1 MARKGTGQLI
11 AAMLAWYSTT
21 FTGPYAMTELMA
33 FLNDLSPTRG
43 KEAKIVQELR
53 PVQGDLT
60 IQYTIIY
67 RADDTQPQE
76 DK

>member
-1 MARKGTGQLI
+1 MRKSMVSALLI
-11 AAMLAWYSTT
+11 WVTST

-33 FLNDLSPTRG
+33 YLNQLSAVRA
-43 KEAKIVQELR
+43 KEAKVIQELR
-53 PVQGDLT
+53 PGQGGAI

-76 DK
+76 DE